1 MEERLPVQE
10 NLRSQAQDAYRL
22 NQIRTASR
30 EQLLLLTYDIGIRAC
45 GTAERAI
52 EQSDVERVNEELKRA
67 QLVLRELM
75 VTLRPELVG
84 EVGPSLMALYDF
96 MHGQLVAAN
105 VNKDGGKVAA
115 VRQMLEELRS
125 TWQEAIAKLQ
135 AEQVDKNEKG
145 PQPQAQGKP
154 GGFNLAG

>member
-1 MEERLPVQE
+1 M
-10 NLRSQAQDAYRL
+10 
-22 NQIRTASR
+22 
-30 EQLLLLTYDIGIRAC
+30 
-45 GTAERAI
+45 
-52 EQSDVERVNEELKRA
+52 EQSDVEGVNEELKRA

-75 VTLRPELVG
+75 VTLRPELAG

-105 VNKDGGKVAA
+105 VDKDREKVAT

-135 AEQVDKNEKG
+135 AEQVDKNEKEH
-145 PQPQAQGKP
+145 QPQVQGKP
-154 GGFNLAG
+154 GGFNFAG